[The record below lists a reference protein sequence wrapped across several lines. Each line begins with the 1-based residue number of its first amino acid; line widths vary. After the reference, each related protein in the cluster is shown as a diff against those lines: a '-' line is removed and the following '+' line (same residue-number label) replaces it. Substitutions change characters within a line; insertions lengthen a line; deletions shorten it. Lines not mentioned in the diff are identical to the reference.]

1 MAAWGSF
8 MWIYKWA
15 QQNPLLP
22 RALGLDAKSS
32 AANFL
37 DGLQAG
43 TRHDTHTTQPHT
55 HHRIHR
61 ATRDTQDTHYTIARA
76 TRHSRLIGN
85 DGTQVWV

>member
-37 DGLQAG
+37 AGLQAG
-43 TRHDTHTTQPHT
+43 TRHAHNATAHIRDTH
-55 HHRIHR
+55 
-61 ATRDTQDTHYTIARA
+61 DTHYTIARA
-76 TRHSRLIGN
+76 TRHSR
-85 DGTQVWV
+85 